1 MDHVNRILDNTT
13 NVNAV
18 NSHGR
23 TPLHIAAIRDNYE
36 CIQRLLD
43 HRKKGIMRFVR
54 SKHLPE
60 SEMIQLTLKDKNG
73 DTPLL
78 LAVKND
84 SSEAAN
90 IILTKLKSTSND
102 PLLDEWNVIWSHC
115 LSTKMRRILKKY
127 YQATLEME
135 SDNTNGICS
144 NISNDKIV
152 LKLPETFRKLLSLLI
167 DKILA
172 TFPSTI
178 IFFAKLS
185 KTNILFNNLKIKE
198 TDMEND
204 MNSSTKLDSGIELN
218 FTDLIK
224 DVRFQKEIYCSA
236 NESNFQTPTKTKTY
250 ANEYV
255 KDMVRRKLPVC

>member
-13 NVNAV
+13 NLNAV
-18 NSHGR
+18 NGHGR
-23 TPLHIAAIRDNYE
+23 TPLHIAAIRDNHE

-60 SEMIQLTLKDKNG
+60 SEMIQLNLKDKYG

-102 PLLDEWNVIWSHC
+102 PTSDEWKLIWSHC
-115 LSTKMRRILKKY
+115 LSAKMRRILRKY
-127 YQATLEME
+127 YQDTLEMDSE
-135 SDNTNGICS
+135 NRDDISS
-144 NISNDKIV
+144 NISKDKIV
-152 LKLPETFRKLLSLLI
+152 LKLPRTFRNLLSLLI

-172 TFPSTI
+172 IFPSPI

-185 KTNILFNNLKIKE
+185 KPNILFNNLKIKE
-198 TDMEND
+198 QDIVQDMH
-204 MNSSTKLDSGIELN
+204 SSTKLDSGIELN

-236 NESNFQTPTKTKTY
+236 NNRDFETLPKTM
-250 ANEYV
+250 AHEYV
-255 KDMVRRKLPVC
+255 KEMVRRKLPVC